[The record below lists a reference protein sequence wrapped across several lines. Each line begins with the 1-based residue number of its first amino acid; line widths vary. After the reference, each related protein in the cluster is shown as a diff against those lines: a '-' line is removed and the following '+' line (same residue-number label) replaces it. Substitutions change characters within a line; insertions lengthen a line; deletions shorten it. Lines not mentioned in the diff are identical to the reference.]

1 MRHARRPLLF
11 MWCLALTLP
20 FLGGCRK
27 DAPEA
32 DLPPATQEGKN
43 TAGCFI
49 DGQPFVAQSYGGGI
63 LSASIPALDG
73 GFSFINSYRL
83 SISGKLNGEAVEVML
98 FFQGRQTGTY
108 LLNQNT
114 RYYPQG
120 DPNVILN
127 HATFR
132 YVGSGIHE
140 EWGTDA
146 QHTGQVVLTK
156 ADVPNGLSAGTFAF
170 TAVSSQNPGKTVVI
184 TQGRFDRKY

>member
-1 MRHARRPLLF
+1 MNTSRWVLSVWVWVWVA
-11 MWCLALTLP
+11 LAASS
-20 FLGGCRK
+20 CK
-27 DAPEA
+27 KEDPEA
-32 DLPPATQEGKN
+32 SLPPATQEGKN
-43 TAGCFI
+43 TAGCLI
-49 DGQPFVAQSYGGGI
+49 DGKPFVAESYGGGI
-63 LSASIPALDG
+63 LSAPIPALDG
-73 GFSFINSYRL
+73 GFSFNNSYRL

-108 LLNQNT
+108 LLDKT
-114 RYYPQG
+114 TAYYPGG

-140 EWGTDA
+140 ELGTDA

-170 TAVSSQNPGKTVVI
+170 TAVSSQNSSKIVVI